1 MMTGSKSISHRTN
14 SNNNREITMS
24 NDGSASSPIPANGN
38 GLSPVAV
45 NERFVSIDVLRGVAV
60 LGILVMNIY
69 AFAMPLMAYSN
80 PLALGGTEPHN
91 LGTWFFTHILF
102 DQKFLSI
109 FAMLFGAGLVV
120 MSTRAEA
127 RGTKLGRIYY
137 RRQFWLLILGAI
149 HGYFIFW
156 GDILFLYAAIG
167 MLVYFFRNRGPR
179 ALIIV
184 AVLMLPVALLL
195 NYGIAKSVDSAIVE
209 IAEIE
214 ELQESGAELSDEQAK
229 ALKDWEASR
238 QFMAPTDEDLQAD
251 LDAYRGGYL
260 EIVEHRAPGVL
271 MMQVFATLFF
281 GIWRVGALMMI
292 GMAMM
297 KLGVFSGERSVSFYR
312 KMMLAGYVIGLPLM
326 IFSASDLY
334 AHQFYPLYV
343 MRVGG
348 IANYWGSVIVALGH
362 IGLVMLI
369 VKTGA
374 LQRLMA
380 RFAAVGRMALTNYL
394 MHSVILTTVFYGYGF
409 GLYGSIPR
417 FWQMGFVVAV
427 IGLQLMLSPW
437 WLSRYRFG
445 PVEWLWRSLTYRK
458 RQPFRQL
465 ESVAPR

>member
-1 MMTGSKSISHRTN
+1 
-14 SNNNREITMS
+14 MS
-24 NDGSASSPIPANGN
+24 NDDPANSAVPVNGN
-38 GLSPVAV
+38 GLSPIAA

-69 AFAMPLMAYSN
+69 GFAMPLVAYSN
-80 PLALGGTEPHN
+80 PLALGGTELHN

-102 DQKFLSI
+102 DLKFLSI

-120 MSTRAEA
+120 MSTRAES
-127 RGTKLGRIYY
+127 RGTQFGRIYY
-137 RRQFWLLILGAI
+137 RRQFWLLLLGAI
-149 HGYFIFW
+149 HGYFIWW

-167 MLVYFFRNRGPR
+167 MLVYLFRNRGPR

-184 AVLMLPVALLL
+184 AVLILPMPLLL
-195 NYGIAKSVDSAIVE
+195 DHGVAINVDRAIVKV
-209 IAEIE
+209 AEIE
-214 ELQESGAELSDEQAK
+214 ELQASGTELSDEQTK
-229 ALKDWEASR
+229 ALEDWEGLR
-238 QFMAPTDEDLQAD
+238 QFMAPTEEDMQAD

-260 EIVEHRAPGVL
+260 EIVEHRAPIVL
-271 MMQVFATLFF
+271 MLQVFLTLLF

-292 GMAMM
+292 GMALL
-297 KLGVFSGERSVSFYR
+297 KLGVLSGERSVGFYR
-312 KMMLAGYVIGLPLM
+312 KMMLAGYLIGLPLT

-334 AHQFYPLYV
+334 AHQFDPLYV
-343 MRVGG
+343 IRVGG

-409 GLYGSIPR
+409 GLYGTIPR

-427 IGLQLMLSPW
+427 IGLQLILSPW

-445 PVEWLWRSLTYRK
+445 PVEWLWRSLTYWE
-458 RQPFRQL
+458 RQPFRQQ
-465 ESVAPR
+465 ESVASQ

>member
-1 MMTGSKSISHRTN
+1 
-14 SNNNREITMS
+14 MS
-24 NDGSASSPIPANGN
+24 NDESANNPVPVHGD
-38 GLSPVAV
+38 GLSPIAA

-69 AFAMPLMAYSN
+69 GFAMPLVAYGN

-102 DQKFLSI
+102 DLKFLSI

-120 MSTRAEA
+120 MSSRAES
-127 RGTKLGRIYY
+127 RGTQFGRIYY
-137 RRQFWLLILGAI
+137 RRQFWLLLLGAI
-149 HGYFIFW
+149 HGYLIWW

-167 MLVYFFRNRGPR
+167 MLVYFFRSRGPR
-179 ALIIV
+179 TLIIV
-184 AVLMLPVALLL
+184 AVLILPMPLLL
-195 NYGIAKSVDSAIVE
+195 DHGVAINVDRAIVKVT
-209 IAEIE
+209 EIE
-214 ELQESGAELSDEQAK
+214 ELQASGTELSDEQTK
-229 ALKDWEASR
+229 ALKDWEGMR
-238 QFMAPTDEDLQAD
+238 QFMAPTDEDVQAD

-260 EIVEHRAPGVL
+260 EIVEHRAPIVL
-271 MMQVFATLFF
+271 MLQVFLTLFF

-292 GMAMM
+292 GMALL
-297 KLGVFSGERSVSFYR
+297 KLGVLSGERSVGFYR
-312 KMMLAGYVIGLPLM
+312 NMMLAGYLVGLPLT

-334 AHQFYPLYV
+334 AHQFDPLYV
-343 MRVGG
+343 FRVGG
-348 IANYWGSVIVALGH
+348 IANYWGSVIVAFGH

-374 LQRLMA
+374 LQKLMA

-445 PVEWLWRSLTYRK
+445 PLEWLWRSLTYRK
-458 RQPFRQL
+458 RQPFRQQ